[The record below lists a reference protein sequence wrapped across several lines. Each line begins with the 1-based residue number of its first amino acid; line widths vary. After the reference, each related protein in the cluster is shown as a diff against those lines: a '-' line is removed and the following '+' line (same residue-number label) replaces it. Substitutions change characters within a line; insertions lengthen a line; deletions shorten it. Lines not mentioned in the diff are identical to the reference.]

1 MHKIKRFLAEREVLI
16 GLVIFGVL
24 VMFADI
30 CSDLD
35 WHFTAA
41 KLRIV
46 GILAL
51 FTLLG
56 FDLWF
61 RFRRRP
67 IDVPLMFTTEKDRS
81 AARAEW
87 GRFLVASR
95 LSPSVKLIEQVSSV
109 REEDLI
115 IRLDYDPKSSSN
127 PDDWREAWQELLREW
142 EREVDQKLK
151 RDLPADERF
160 CYHIVP
166 HVWLPLSFALG
177 ASVGLRRPIVLY
189 HWQEVGIFQVMDL
202 REPRRLF
209 HEPDTAIEPPKR
221 VPDDWTNLP
230 EGGKLILHL
239 GITKR
244 HPFPEFTAHPD
255 HQTAVSVGLVYPFDL
270 KPQKD
275 WLGYVQ
281 WLYRETR
288 ELLGKYQQVD
298 LCIASPS
305 AIAFALGM
313 AFSRTPKVTVCHYY
327 QDSKYVP
334 VFSLSEIE
342 KRLPFD

>member
-1 MHKIKRFLAEREVLI
+1 
-16 GLVIFGVL
+16 
-24 VMFADI
+24 
-30 CSDLD
+30 
-35 WHFTAA
+35 
-41 KLRIV
+41 
-46 GILAL
+46 
-51 FTLLG
+51 
-56 FDLWF
+56 
-61 RFRRRP
+61 
-67 IDVPLMFTTEKDRS
+67 
-81 AARAEW
+81 
-87 GRFLVASR
+87 
-95 LSPSVKLIEQVSSV
+95 VKLIEQVSSV

-142 EREVDQKLK
+142 EREVDQRLK

-160 CYHIVP
+160 WYHIVP

-189 HWQEVGIFQVMDL
+189 HRQEGGIFQVMDL

-209 HEPDTAIEPPKR
+209 HEPDTAIEPTKR

-239 GITKR
+239 GITDR

-305 AIAFALGM
+305 PIAFALGM
-313 AFSRTPKVTVCHYY
+313 AFSRTPKVTVCDY
-327 QDSKYVP
+327 QNGNYVP
-334 VFSLSEIE
+334 VFLLSEIE

>member
-41 KLRIV
+41 TLRIV
-46 GILAL
+46 GILILLAL
-51 FTLLG
+51 FG
-56 FDLWF
+56 FDTWF

-115 IRLDYDPKSSSN
+115 IRLDHDPKSSPN

-142 EREVDQKLK
+142 EREVDQRLK

-189 HWQEVGIFQVMDL
+189 HRQEGGIFPSDG
-202 REPRRLF
+202 F
-209 HEPDTAIEPPKR
+209 
-221 VPDDWTNLP
+221 
-230 EGGKLILHL
+230 EG
-239 GITKR
+239 
-244 HPFPEFTAHPD
+244 
-255 HQTAVSVGLVYPFDL
+255 
-270 KPQKD
+270 
-275 WLGYVQ
+275 
-281 WLYRETR
+281 
-288 ELLGKYQQVD
+288 
-298 LCIASPS
+298 ASP
-305 AIAFALGM
+305 L
-313 AFSRTPKVTVCHYY
+313 
-327 QDSKYVP
+327 VP
-334 VFSLSEIE
+334 
-342 KRLPFD
+342 